1 MSNIEKP
8 NHYQLEG
15 LEPYES
21 IDVIRAVLGDRV
33 KYFYIGNILKY
44 IIRAEKK
51 NGLEDYKKAE
61 VYLKWLIELE
71 EDLKNMEQEMR
82 KSELYN
88 LLNKITLKF
97 IDKESPTVREIRRL
111 EKLTNEDLLIMD
123 NEEME
128 NFILGMWQGVESFI
142 REQEDM

>member
-1 MSNIEKP
+1 MGQKI
-8 NHYQLEG
+8 
-15 LEPYES
+15 
-21 IDVIRAVLGDRV
+21 
-33 KYFYIGNILKY
+33 
-44 IIRAEKK
+44 
-51 NGLEDYKKAE
+51 
-61 VYLKWLIELE
+61 
-71 EDLKNMEQEMR
+71 R

-111 EKLTNEDLLIMD
+111 EQLTNEDLLIMED
-123 NEEME
+123 EEME

>member
-88 LLNKITLKF
+88 LLNKITLKI
-97 IDKESPTVREIRRL
+97 IDKESPAVREIRRL